1 MKAFL
6 KQRPTGR
13 LLYLYAAIAGA
24 IYPLGLAPL
33 NIWPLLFVSVLVL
46 IALLD
51 NQPTKQ
57 AFKIA
62 YCYGVGYFAVG
73 ASWVYVSIHDFGHAP
88 VWLSAFLTLVF
99 VLFLALYKGSMG
111 WLVGKAYA
119 LKGQMGF
126 YFTFPLAWLALDW
139 FQGVFLTGFPWLYL
153 GYGLVDSVFSG
164 WLSWFGVQ
172 GASYFAVIL
181 MLLTYLCLQMV
192 RQSSN
197 KGLFKA
203 PLIALSVLWIV
214 WMGSSLLMDKYSSLE
229 PTTEQS
235 VSVAL
240 VQPNIPQ
247 NEKWQPEL
255 LSTFIHR
262 YHNMTEPLWGAD
274 LIIWP
279 EAAIPAVKHRVE
291 NWLELWSKQAKASGS
306 QLILGIPVYEAE
318 QQQIYASVITLGDYQ
333 QRYDKQHLVP
343 FGEFV
348 PLERWLRGLIEFFN
362 LPMSGM
368 TAGRSEQKALE
379 TERFNIYPA
388 ICYEIAFS
396 GLFDKFNKSV
406 TNQKDS
412 LIVTISNDAW
422 FGRSWG
428 PHQHLQIAQSR
439 ALEYGI
445 PVLRATNTGIT
456 AVIDHKGQILRKTP
470 QFEQNVLN
478 DRFIFKF
485 ASTVYSKYGLIMC
498 LFLVVILQFLI
509 ALILLKIQKNK

>member
-1 MKAFL
+1 MKAFF

-13 LLYLYAAIAGA
+13 LLYLYAVIAGA

-33 NIWPLLFVSVLVL
+33 NIWPLLFVSVLAL

-51 NQPTKQ
+51 RLPSKQ
-57 AFKIA
+57 AFKVA
-62 YCYGVGYFAVG
+62 YSYGVGFFAVG

-88 VWLSAFLTLVF
+88 VWLSVLLTLLF
-99 VLFLALYKGSMG
+99 VLFLALFKGIMG
-111 WLVGKAYA
+111 WLIGKAYT
-119 LKGQMGF
+119 LKGQVGF
-126 YFTFPLAWLALDW
+126 YFTVPLAWLILDW

-172 GASYFAVIL
+172 GASYLAVIL
-181 MLLTYLCLQMV
+181 MLLTYFCLQAAMHASYIG
-192 RQSSN
+192 R
-197 KGLFKA
+197 FKVPFA
-203 PLIALSVLWIV
+203 ALLVIWSV
-214 WMGSSLLMDKYSSLE
+214 WMSSGALMDRYSGLR
-229 PTTEQS
+229 PATEQS
-235 VSVAL
+235 ISVAL

-247 NEKWQPEL
+247 SDKWRPEL

-262 YHNMTEPLWGAD
+262 YHNMTQPLWGAD

-291 NWLELWSKQAKASGS
+291 NWLDLWSKQAKSSGS

-318 QQQIYASVITLGDYQ
+318 QQQIYASVITLGESQ

-348 PLERWLRGLIEFFN
+348 PMERWLRGLIEFFN

-368 TAGRSEQKALE
+368 TAGVAEQKALE

-388 ICYEIAFS
+388 ICYEIAYS
-396 GLFDKFNKSV
+396 SLFRKFNKSV
-406 TNQKDS
+406 INQKDS

-456 AVIDHKGQILRKTP
+456 AVIDHKGQILKKTS
-470 QFEQNVLN
+470 QFRQNVLN

-485 ASTVYSKYGLIMC
+485 APTVYSKYGSIMS
-498 LFLVVILQFLI
+498 LFLVVLLQLLLVIL
-509 ALILLKIQKNK
+509 LLKIQKNS